1 MHIRATVITAL
12 FAPLIASGAYIAVPI
27 GPIPITLQSLFIIS
41 AGLVG
46 GRRIG
51 VSAVG
56 VYLLA
61 GAVGLPVFSG
71 GTGGLAHLI
80 GPTGGFLLGAFPA
93 VFISGL
99 FSDLS
104 ESIDRG
110 QHEEMYERRTFT
122 MIALLAIGALCS
134 TLILYLAGVPWLK
147 IALGLTWER
156 AIALG
161 MMPFLPGDTLK
172 LIAAVSLGIMFKKRV
187 INLLSGGVSHESP

>member
-1 MHIRATVITAL
+1 MHIRASVITAL
-12 FAPLIASGAYIAVPI
+12 FAALIASGAYIAVPI

-80 GPTGGFLLGAFPA
+80 GPTGGFLLGSLPA
-93 VFISGL
+93 VFIAGL

-104 ESIDRG
+104 ELIARG
-110 QHEEMYERRTFT
+110 QSEDLYERRTFT
-122 MIALLAIGALCS
+122 MIALMSLGALCA
-134 TLILYLAGVPWLK
+134 TLILYLVGVPWLK
-147 IALGLTWER
+147 VALKLPWER
-156 AIALG
+156 ALALG
-161 MMPFLPGDTLK
+161 MVPFLPGDTLK
-172 LIAAVSLGIMFKKRV
+172 LIAAVSLGAMFKKRV
-187 INLLSGGVSHESP
+187 TGLLAGGVSYESP